1 MIKKNVT
8 IMNKLGLHARASM
21 KLMDCANQFSSRIQI
36 QFKNKTID
44 AKSIM
49 DLLTLGAVYQS
60 PITLIA
66 DGKDEEAAI
75 HALADLIV
83 NRFGESE

>member
-1 MIKKNVT
+1 MIKKNIT

-21 KLMDCANQFSSRIQI
+21 KLMDCANQFSSHLQI
-36 QFKNKTID
+36 QFKNKIID

-49 DLLTLGAVYQS
+49 DLLTLGAIYQS
-60 PITLIA
+60 PITLMA

-75 HALADLIV
+75 KALADLIE